1 MPLCPSAQAL
11 QPPGLLH
18 GRRVRGEDTRR
29 DPLLVSPSHPC
40 AAIAALCWGLWAEA
54 CSPHVHVPQGPRF
67 RGKPAHAKGKQT
79 AHLEGGAY
87 EARSMSWGGGC
98 SDQNEV
104 TLKEGERATV
114 SLEGYSAWDLSVGNK
129 ALGSQGTL
137 FNLK

>member
-1 MPLCPSAQAL
+1 
-11 QPPGLLH
+11 
-18 GRRVRGEDTRR
+18 
-29 DPLLVSPSHPC
+29 
-40 AAIAALCWGLWAEA
+40 
-54 CSPHVHVPQGPRF
+54 
-67 RGKPAHAKGKQT
+67 
-79 AHLEGGAY
+79 
-87 EARSMSWGGGC
+87 MSWGGGC